1 MTPSGVM
8 LHVCDC
14 WRESASE
21 VIRIPQN
28 DCECGCGCSCLNASD
43 TSQKRQNASW
53 TLKNTSW
60 YVLESSKHVLAAS
73 RRILER
79 LKSVLGAS

>member
-1 MTPSGVM
+1 MTTSGVM
-8 LHVCDC
+8 LHVCDSC
-14 WRESASE
+14 RESTSE
-21 VIRIPQN
+21 VIRILKN
-28 DCECGCGCSCLNASD
+28 DGECGCGSKCLNAVD
-43 TSQKRQNASW
+43 TPQKRQTASW
-53 TLKNTSW
+53 KLENTSW